1 MKKRPLPNRDSFS
14 GLHPLINFYFYIF
27 VISAG
32 MFFMHPIF
40 LLIAIS
46 TSFLYALYLRGGAAL
61 KMIFLGLL
69 PLMIVGIIINPLFNH
84 AGVTILLYL
93 EDGNPLT
100 LESIVYGVAAALM
113 FAVVILWFSCYNQ
126 TMTSDKFLY
135 LFAKLSSK
143 LSLLISLCLRFIPL
157 YKVQLQK
164 IRQSQRAIGRDINC
178 GGLLSRIRHGLA
190 IFSILLTWALE
201 NAIITS
207 DSMQAR
213 GYGLA
218 GRSHFSL
225 YRFDGRDRR
234 LFGFMV
240 MTSAITLLGA
250 FLGYNTVRYFPSI
263 KYVPFQ
269 LHILFFYLAY
279 LALCGLPLALN
290 IFEERRWKR
299 IRSKI

>member
-14 GLHPLINFYFYIF
+14 GLHPLLNFYFYIF

-40 LLIAIS
+40 LLIALS
-46 TSFLYALYLRGGAAL
+46 ASFSYARYLNGARAL
-61 KMIFLGLL
+61 RMTFFGLL
-69 PLMIVGIIINPLFNH
+69 PLLLVGIVINPLFNH

-135 LFAKLSSK
+135 LFAKLSAK

-164 IRQSQRAIGRDINC
+164 IRQSQRALGRDVNC
-178 GGLLSRIRHGLA
+178 GSLPVRIRHGMA
-190 IFSILLTWALE
+190 IFSIMLTWALE

-234 LFGFMV
+234 LLGFMLTASV
-240 MTSAITLLGA
+240 ITLIGA

-263 KYVPFQ
+263 KYAPFEPH
-269 LHILFFYLAY
+269 LLFFYTAY
-279 LALCGLPLALN
+279 VAFCYLPLALDY
-290 IFEERRWKR
+290 FEERRWTR